1 MGRVRTKDVEGYPG
15 GVARVWR
22 GRVGEASEEV
32 RVAER
37 YVLSNVVLNRWVWV
51 WFPCRPTEE
60 EDGQLIIGGGDSVS
74 GKWMS
79 TMQMDSTWVNGGE
92 MEVVPKKRDLS
103 LYLPECVSLSLVL
116 VSPRVPPTESRTHRP
131 DNRTHHVESVGFQA
145 SPPRRAP
152 LHPSLAHVARVGGG
166 EYVLRHTGQV
176 VGCDDGGVSE
186 LWMGLLGVDSGGMVV
201 ATCA

>member
-1 MGRVRTKDVEGYPG
+1 MPVD
-15 GVARVWR
+15 R
-22 GRVGEASEEV
+22 GRGRTADHQ
-32 RVAER
+32 
-37 YVLSNVVLNRWVWV
+37 RW
-51 WFPCRPTEE
+51 
-60 EDGQLIIGGGDSVS
+60 DSVS

-92 MEVVPKKRDLS
+92 MEVVPKKRELS
-103 LYLPECVSLSLVL
+103 LYLPECVLLV
-116 VSPRVPPTESRTHRP
+116 VGSPRVPPTDLEPTTATTS
-131 DNRTHHVESVGFQA
+131 NRTHHVESIGFHA

-152 LHPSLAHVARVGGG
+152 LHPSLAYVARVGGG
-166 EYVLRHTGQV
+166 EYVLRQTGQV